1 MVFRKELYIKRL
13 AQRELLEIILEAI
26 DRYKSTSELKMCL
39 QRMLVEI
46 EEELRAYTI
55 ENDPVYQSLIIQKT
69 IAPQET

>member
-13 AQRELLEIILEAI
+13 AQRKLLENILAVI
-26 DRYKSTSELKMCL
+26 DRYKNINDLKGRL

-55 ENDPVYQSLIIQKT
+55 ENDPVYHSLIQRT
-69 IAPQET
+69 SVPQEA